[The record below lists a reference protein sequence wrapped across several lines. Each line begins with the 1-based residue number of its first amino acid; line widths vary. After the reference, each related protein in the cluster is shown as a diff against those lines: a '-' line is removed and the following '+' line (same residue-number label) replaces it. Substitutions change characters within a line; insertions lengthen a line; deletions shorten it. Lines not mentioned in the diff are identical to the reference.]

1 MIVEVISSNK
11 ELENVRPFHVEHLLW
26 GTKAIP
32 RTYGY
37 LGFVPDEGFY
47 LKMVCEE
54 SEPLRTYENFLDP
67 VYRDSAMEAFLQF
80 EPQRGGRETAVYLN
94 FEANANGA
102 LLAAYGSGRTYR
114 TYFSKEELDLFGCTA
129 AIEEDHW
136 SFSIFIPIQVLENV
150 YGSLNLGIGS
160 RFTCN
165 FYKISESKAIEHY
178 ASCFPIRSEIPSF
191 HMPEYFGEARIGE
204 HKDADA
210 HLLYSPYAGV
220 DIKQRKDNQEGIFM
234 KIYKAAD
241 YKEMSRKAANIIAS
255 QVILKPD
262 CVLGL
267 ATGSTPIGTYER
279 LVSLYKEGN
288 LDFSNVKTVN
298 LDEYKGLP
306 RTNDQ
311 SYYYFMHENLFDK
324 VNIDPANT
332 NLPDGMEPDSD
343 KECARYEELIESL
356 GGVDLQLLGLGHN
369 GHIGCNEPADAFD
382 KVTHCVDLQE
392 STIEA
397 NKRFFASVDDVPKQ
411 AYTMGIG
418 TIMRAKKVLLVVSGE
433 DKADIVAKAFFGPVT
448 PAVPASILQMH
459 GDVTLVADAAALS
472 KIPQ

>member
-1 MIVEVISSNK
+1 MLVEVIGSKK
-11 ELENVRPFHVEHLLW
+11 ELENVKPFYVEHLLW
-26 GTKAIP
+26 GTKFVP
-32 RTYGY
+32 KTYGY
-37 LGFVPDEGFY
+37 LGFVLNEGFC
-47 LKMVCEE
+47 LEMVCEE
-54 SEPLRTYENFLDP
+54 KEPLRTYENVLDP
-67 VYRDSAMEAFLQF
+67 VYRDSAMEAFFQF
-80 EPQRGGRETAVYLN
+80 EPENGGRKTAVYLN
-94 FEANANGA
+94 FEVNANGA

-114 TYFSKEELDLFGCTA
+114 TYFSKEELDMFECTA
-129 AIEEDHW
+129 WVEEERW
-136 SFSIFIPIQVLENV
+136 GFSLYIPIQILENV
-150 YGSLNLGIGS
+150 YGSLKLGRGS

-165 FYKISESKAIEHY
+165 FYKISESREIEHY
-178 ASCFPIRSEIPSF
+178 ASCFPIRSKIPSF
-191 HMPEYFGEARIGE
+191 HMPEYFGEARIREDGNE
-204 HKDADA
+204 DTQS
-210 HLLYSPYAGV
+210 LYSPHARA
-220 DIKQRKDNQEGIFM
+220 DIKERKDYQEGLFM

-255 QVILKPD
+255 QVMLKPD

-279 LVSLYKEGN
+279 LVSQYKEGD
-288 LDFSNVKTVN
+288 LDFSGVKTVN

-343 KECARYEELIESL
+343 RECEKYEKLIRSL

-369 GHIGCNEPADAFD
+369 GHIGFNEPADAFD
-382 KVTHCVDLQE
+382 KETHCVDLQE

-397 NKRFFASVDDVPKQ
+397 NKRFFASADDVPKQ

-418 TIMRAKKVLLVVSGE
+418 TIMRAKKILVVVSGE

-472 KIPQ
+472 KIPE